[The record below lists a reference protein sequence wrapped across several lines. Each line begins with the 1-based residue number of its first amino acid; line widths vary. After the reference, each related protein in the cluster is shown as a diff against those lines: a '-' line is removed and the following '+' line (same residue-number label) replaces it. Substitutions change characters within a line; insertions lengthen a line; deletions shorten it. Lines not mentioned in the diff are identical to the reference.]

1 MAPRIGFY
9 FLKVSIVLRV
19 IKSVAAQVIINI
31 IIISVGVLFVS
42 YNWHKEE
49 TSTLKKKKKK
59 RKRKISALKY
69 STCVSSWFPVEQCNY
84 STPRQ

>member
-49 TSTLKKKKKK
+49 TSTLKKKEKKK
-59 RKRKISALKY
+59 KKKNLCIKIQYMCIFL
-69 STCVSSWFPVEQCNY
+69 V
-84 STPRQ
+84 PR